1 MAREAG
7 GVKEAQTNARGSDDT
22 HRDDGASAERSDA
35 HLDVELALVECG
47 LDLASL
53 SAKELHELK
62 EDIRERLSRVFD
74 EIVERWQEE
83 HSQITE
89 SEKIDRELQ
98 RRIIADRDRH
108 DSAFEC
114 EGCGHQHWDSCGFVT
129 FHGLLLCDGCAENA
143 RDELR
148 NIQRPLIEALEADP
162 TLERALALGF
172 ELTRSD
178 DGRLVWVGDDDDYDG
193 GSHPYADEKEALED
207 LVEELTVSF

>member
-1 MAREAG
+1 MTGAAGNLNGVHVSSRGGTELHPDHATVESSDGHSPIARAFA
-7 GVKEAQTNARGSDDT
+7 KR
-22 HRDDGASAERSDA
+22 
-35 HLDVELALVECG
+35 G

-53 SAKELHELK
+53 SSKELHELD
-62 EDIRERLSRVFD
+62 EGMWERLSPVFD
-74 EIVERWQEE
+74 EIVEHWQEE
-83 HSQITE
+83 HGQASE
-89 SEKIDRELQ
+89 SEKIDRELR

-114 EGCGHQHWDSCGFVT
+114 EGCGHQHWDSCVFIT

-148 NIQRPLIEALEADP
+148 DIQRPLIEALAADP

-178 DGRLVWVGDDDDYDG
+178 DGRLAWVGDDDDYDG

-207 LVEELTVSF
+207 LVEELTVSS